1 MLRFGLPET
10 TISIAKMHIW
20 QSKTSNFRS
29 TSIDWAID
37 SIVFG
42 NRITILHIEATAES
56 VYPTELTVARMN
68 I

>member
-1 MLRFGLPET
+1 M
-10 TISIAKMHIW
+10 SI
-20 QSKTSNFRS
+20 N
-29 TSIDWAID
+29 WAID
-37 SIVFG
+37 SVVFG